1 MATSLSRI
9 PPIWYAFGYK
19 PATDKPH
26 KPQATPDYHA
36 RPKMRVVRVVK
47 FLSFENTNATKN
59 RALTQVKDL
68 STQEIFNVYEGQ
80 LCYCESGDAYL
91 WEQGA

>member
-1 MATSLSRI
+1 MNV
-9 PPIWYAFGYK
+9 
-19 PATDKPH
+19 
-26 KPQATPDYHA
+26 QAT
-36 RPKMRVVRVVK
+36 RISSLLPKKRIVRVVD
-47 FLSFENTNATKN
+47 FLSFENTTSAKN
-59 RALTQVKDL
+59 HAVTRVKDL